1 MSRAF
6 ISSDE
11 KATLRAAIGLL
22 DDLGA
27 ATTAGELRAL
37 LRRMV
42 ATGVTCKACSGT
54 GVRPLTPTE
63 SASLAAVTDAWEST
77 GAIAAR
83 LPKWMTW
90 TALCG
95 RLVALEAIG
104 AVESKRDASVPR
116 EKLWRKTPARDLP

>member
-1 MSRAF
+1 MSRAA

-37 LRRMV
+37 LRRM
-42 ATGVTCKACSGT
+42 TSSGVTCKACSGT

-63 SASLAAVTDAWEST
+63 SATLAAVADAWEST
-77 GAIAAR
+77 GTIAAR
-83 LPKWMTW
+83 FPKRVKR

-104 AVESKRDASVPR
+104 LAESKRDAAVPR
-116 EKLWRKTPARDLP
+116 EKLWRKTPAKE

>member
-37 LRRMV
+37 LRRM
-42 ATGVTCKACSGT
+42 ATTGVTCKSCSGT

-63 SASLAAVTDAWEST
+63 SATLAAVADAWEAT
-77 GAIAAR
+77 GTIAAR
-83 LPKWMTW
+83 FPKRVTR

-104 AVESKRDASVPR
+104 LAESKRDASAPR
-116 EKLWRKTPARDLP
+116 EKLWRKTPAKDMP